1 MTNTYTLPRLT
12 VTIHPDDE
20 IQPGDTVRR
29 AGMALYADE
38 SWTVALAETQR
49 WGGKTFKVLERRG
62 RNITLENDPFGV
74 SITRPAARFEKV
86 TFEPYEPK
94 HRGTHRVF
102 NGGGVMVELST
113 ARCSS
118 DGGQCPHC
126 FPEGYALYEAKHRGF
141 YNRQQRADFEVAE
154 IQDLL

>member
-29 AGMALYADE
+29 AGM
-38 SWTVALAETQR
+38 LAE
-49 WGGKTFKVLERRG
+49 KTFKVLERRG